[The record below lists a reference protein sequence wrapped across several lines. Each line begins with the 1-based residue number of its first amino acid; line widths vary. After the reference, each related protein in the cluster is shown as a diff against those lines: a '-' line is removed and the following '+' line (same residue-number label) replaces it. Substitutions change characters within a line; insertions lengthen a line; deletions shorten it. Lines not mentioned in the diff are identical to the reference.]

1 VNGEGRVAERDM
13 IRAIHQSGADLLLV
27 PAPIVVREAGD
38 VDTTSELLD
47 LALLHKLLPL
57 PGGEPEAQGLSPR
70 EGTNAECAGEV
81 HLVISAGS
89 EAL

>member
-1 VNGEGRVAERDM
+1 MNGEGRVAERDM

-47 LALLHKLLPL
+47 LALLQAVATARWW
-57 PGGEPEAQGLSPR
+57 PEAQGLRP
-70 EGTNAECAGEV
+70 A
-81 HLVISAGS
+81 
-89 EAL
+89 